1 MIVLRCKNTKFK
13 ISEKPEMSL
22 CRYNQTDKRYYSAD
36 QIFLLLNK
44 WRNSAKQKENDYI
57 NKKLHIEIRKV
68 EKNNESLLVESAI
81 KRVID
86 IGQKK
91 RKNRDSLATIIPLS
105 LSLSNP
111 FFRIFQ
117 RNSCSN
123 FDIYGW
129 QQYQKNYIYIY
140 QKFNCLVIYWYKFKT
155 KNNSHP

>member
-1 MIVLRCKNTKFK
+1 M
-13 ISEKPEMSL
+13 
-22 CRYNQTDKRYYSAD
+22 
-36 QIFLLLNK
+36 
-44 WRNSAKQKENDYI
+44 
-57 NKKLHIEIRKV
+57 RKV

-123 FDIYGW
+123 FDIYG
-129 QQYQKNYIYIY
+129 
-140 QKFNCLVIYWYKFKT
+140 
-155 KNNSHP
+155 